1 MRYRRNRYG
10 RRRPPA
16 RGRNERIGFN
26 AVLLI
31 LTGAVIAGYLTTRF
45 VLYPILGFEFPSLET
60 IWDKYRP
67 AVSEDK
73 DSGNDKTDDGKT
85 KTDRQETI
93 VEDDADTSEEGYV
106 IQFGSFSTKDAA
118 KERVAEME
126 SEGVKTSVIKKGDYY
141 KVVGETFSTKDKA
154 KTAMADIDYD
164 GSFVTEAKQGD

>member
-45 VLYPILGFEFPSLET
+45 VLYPVLGFEFPSLET

-73 DSGNDKTDDGKT
+73 DSSEDKTEDSKT
-85 KTDRQETI
+85 ETEKQKTI
-93 VEDDADTSEEGYV
+93 VEDNTDTSEEGYV
-106 IQFGSFSTKDAA
+106 IQFGSFSTKSAA
-118 KERVAEME
+118 KERVAEMK
-126 SEGVKTSVIKKGDYY
+126 SEGVKTSVIKKDDSY
-141 KVVGETFSTKDKA
+141 KVVGEIFTTKDKA

-164 GSFVTEAKQGD
+164 GSFVTEVKQGD